1 MEIKEFQQIQIEAL
15 QKAYLETKNHLEM
28 LKGENREL
36 KKKLEQ
42 KKHKYETRNNYKK
55 NN

>member
-1 MEIKEFQQIQIEAL
+1 MELKEFQKIQIEVL

-36 KKKLEQ
+36 KKKLKQNENS
-42 KKHKYETRNNYKK
+42 TRQQ
-55 NN
+55 